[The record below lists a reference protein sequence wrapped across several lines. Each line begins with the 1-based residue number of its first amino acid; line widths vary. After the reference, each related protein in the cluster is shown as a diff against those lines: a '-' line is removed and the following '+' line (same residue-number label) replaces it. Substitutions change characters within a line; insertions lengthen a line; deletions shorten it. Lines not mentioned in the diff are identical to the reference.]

1 MKSTSAFG
9 NERTLGGV
17 GEAADPKSKFKT
29 GLARIN
35 QELWLVQS
43 LFVIAGLSNCQWNL
57 TT

>member
-9 NERTLGGV
+9 NERTLDRA

-35 QELWLVQS
+35 QELWLVLS
-43 LFVIAGLSNCQWNL
+43 LFVIAGLFSWL
-57 TT
+57 L